1 MRILLGLIMV
11 AMSTYLGYLFS
22 LKYTT
27 KKNFYCD
34 FLTFHKKLKNEV
46 SFSSNSVQSIVA
58 MSLERNAK
66 SQFNSVLDCYFNKNS
81 KKDFKLDKHVF
92 SNDDRE
98 YVEKY
103 MENIG
108 ALDKKTQLEFLSSCD
123 AEIKEK
129 VDKCE
134 INAKKYKS
142 LCVKLG
148 FLIGL
153 IRMIILI

>member
-1 MRILLGLIMV
+1 
-11 AMSTYLGYLFS
+11 
-22 LKYTT
+22 
-27 KKNFYCD
+27 
-34 FLTFHKKLKNEV
+34 
-46 SFSSNSVQSIVA
+46 
-58 MSLERNAK
+58 
-66 SQFNSVLDCYFNKNS
+66 
-81 KKDFKLDKHVF
+81 
-92 SNDDRE
+92 
-98 YVEKY
+98 

-153 IRMIILI
+153 IGMIILI